1 MKIQQII
8 DFLEERFPLNYAES
22 FDNVGLI
29 VGSPEQEVSSVLI
42 TLDTLEEVVDEAILS
57 KCNLIVSFHPIIFSG
72 LKKLTG
78 SNYVEKAVIKAIKN
92 DISIYAIHTAL
103 DNSFNGVNAKICEIL
118 KLSNRQ
124 ILIPQKETI
133 CKLETYVPTKDADFL
148 REKLFEAG
156 AGNIGNYSDCSFN
169 INGLG
174 SFKGNENSQPSIGEK
189 NKLHFENEIQIGVIF
204 SKHLQKN
211 ILKALFE
218 NHPYEEVAYQIYL
231 LENKN
236 QHIGLGMIGEFS
248 EPMGEQ
254 DFLNYVKEKMNTQC
268 IRHSQFLNKK
278 IKKVA
283 VLGGSGAFAI
293 ENAIM
298 AGADAYI
305 TSDIKY
311 HDFFKAEQ
319 KILLADIGHYESEQ
333 FTKNLLL
340 DEFTKKFPNFAFYL
354 SKTNTNPINYL

>member
-1 MKIQQII
+1 M
-8 DFLEERFPLNYAES
+8 
-22 FDNVGLI
+22 
-29 VGSPEQEVSSVLI
+29 
-42 TLDTLEEVVDEAILS
+42 
-57 KCNLIVSFHPIIFSG
+57 
-72 LKKLTG
+72 
-78 SNYVEKAVIKAIKN
+78 
-92 DISIYAIHTAL
+92 
-103 DNSFNGVNAKICEIL
+103 
-118 KLSNRQ
+118 
-124 ILIPQKETI
+124 
-133 CKLETYVPTKDADFL
+133 
-148 REKLFEAG
+148 
-156 AGNIGNYSDCSFN
+156 
-169 INGLG
+169 
-174 SFKGNENSQPSIGEK
+174 
-189 NKLHFENEIQIGVIF
+189 
-204 SKHLQKN
+204 
-211 ILKALFE
+211 KALFE

>member
-148 REKLFEAG
+148 RF
-156 AGNIGNYSDCSFN
+156 F
-169 INGLG
+169 
-174 SFKGNENSQPSIGEK
+174 
-189 NKLHFENEIQIGVIF
+189 
-204 SKHLQKN
+204 
-211 ILKALFE
+211 
-218 NHPYEEVAYQIYL
+218 
-231 LENKN
+231 
-236 QHIGLGMIGEFS
+236 
-248 EPMGEQ
+248 
-254 DFLNYVKEKMNTQC
+254 
-268 IRHSQFLNKK
+268 K
-278 IKKVA
+278 IK
-283 VLGGSGAFAI
+283 
-293 ENAIM
+293 
-298 AGADAYI
+298 
-305 TSDIKY
+305 
-311 HDFFKAEQ
+311 
-319 KILLADIGHYESEQ
+319 
-333 FTKNLLL
+333 NL
-340 DEFTKKFPNFAFYL
+340 
-354 SKTNTNPINYL
+354 